1 MSKQASDYP
10 VNMLRLLL
18 RRRPLQLAGGQFA
31 EVRTN
36 GPTLCSTAY
45 SLNVDEGSHAV
56 YLPENWLRL
65 RTCGALYQK
74 WRKERPAYRNAPAD
88 GIEVD
93 VRFVCSAMSAD
104 QSSFVETGRPLAVLL
119 HGAPGSYRDFSENL
133 TPRLLRCGVDVLA
146 PNFPDMAFSLR
157 NKFYWH
163 TVEERT
169 TFLRDFFKKLGVRR
183 IDTLVSHSAS
193 IYPSLRLLVENGD
206 APTINSLVLLAPSS
220 HVTPSILKPVW
231 MTELIFRAYRNPLL
245 RPLVSALVL
254 FMSYSGIVPVK
265 PVVQDLLLSL
275 TTYKLSGF
283 DKDGERLVESVAVKQ
298 IPTLVAISENDR
310 LLGYNVLMAVCTVLG
325 ASPKDL
331 WRYGKEGQLLAAGTS
346 GSWLKVLSFEKG
358 SHYPF
363 VRHPDICADEI
374 IQLLQRIGAL
384 R

>member
-1 MSKQASDYP
+1 M
-10 VNMLRLLL
+10 
-18 RRRPLQLAGGQFA
+18 
-31 EVRTN
+31 
-36 GPTLCSTAY
+36 
-45 SLNVDEGSHAV
+45 
-56 YLPENWLRL
+56 
-65 RTCGALYQK
+65 
-74 WRKERPAYRNAPAD
+74 
-88 GIEVD
+88 
-93 VRFVCSAMSAD
+93 
-104 QSSFVETGRPLAVLL
+104 
-119 HGAPGSYRDFSENL
+119 
-133 TPRLLRCGVDVLA
+133 
-146 PNFPDMAFSLR
+146 
-157 NKFYWH
+157 
-163 TVEERT
+163 
-169 TFLRDFFKKLGVRR
+169 
-183 IDTLVSHSAS
+183 
-193 IYPSLRLLVENGD
+193 ENGD

-331 WRYGKEGQLLAAGTS
+331 WRYGKEGQLLAA
-346 GSWLKVLSFEKG
+346 
-358 SHYPF
+358 
-363 VRHPDICADEI
+363 
-374 IQLLQRIGAL
+374 AL